1 MVKQKLTASRIADK
15 FMLRLPDGERDRV
28 AVLAKASG
36 RTMNAEMNFHL
47 QRSMG
52 QLPSAHGVDLTAIRT
67 ADLLAEL
74 GRRCE
79 K

>member
-1 MVKQKLTASRIADK
+1 MAQKLTASRIADK
-15 FMLRLPDGERDRV
+15 FMLRLPDGERERV
-28 AVLAKASG
+28 AVFAKSSG
-36 RTMNAEMNFHL
+36 RTMNAEINFHL

-52 QLPSAHGVDLTAIRT
+52 HLPGASAVDLASVAT

-79 K
+79 R